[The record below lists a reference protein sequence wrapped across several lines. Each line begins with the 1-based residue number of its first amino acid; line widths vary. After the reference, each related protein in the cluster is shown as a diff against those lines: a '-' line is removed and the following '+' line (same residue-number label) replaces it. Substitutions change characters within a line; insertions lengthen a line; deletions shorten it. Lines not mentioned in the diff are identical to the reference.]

1 MKRTSL
7 KKWAALSK
15 RDHAAVQSFLMNRGL
30 RLKVI
35 SAMQKKG
42 IGVDVDKD
50 DLDTWIDLILKY
62 LPTFLA
68 IILAL
73 I

>member
-7 KKWAALSK
+7 KKWTALSK
-15 RDHAAVQSFLMNRGL
+15 RDHSAVEAFLSNRRL
-30 RLKVI
+30 RLKVVA
-35 SAMQKKG
+35 AMQKKG
-42 IGVDVDKD
+42 IGLDVDKD
-50 DLDTWIDLILKY
+50 DLDTWLDLILKY

>member
-7 KKWAALSK
+7 KKWSALSK
-15 RDHAAVQSFLMNRGL
+15 RDNAAVQAFLSNRRL

-35 SAMQKKG
+35 AAMQKKG
-42 IGVDVDKD
+42 IGVDVDKED
-50 DLDTWIDLILKY
+50 IESWIDLILKY

>member
-1 MKRTSL
+1 MRRTSL

-15 RDHAAVQSFLMNRGL
+15 RDHAAVEAFLSNRRL

-35 SAMQKKG
+35 AGMQKKG
-42 IGVDVDKD
+42 IGIDIDKD
-50 DLDTWIDLILKY
+50 DLDAWIDLILKY